1 MEVENKFNMV
11 VVDNKVV
18 VKQTITK
25 TMDVKE
31 SIAEFTKLEQEEMQ
45 VLKQKEQ
52 VEKYIEDKKAE
63 TDLERL
69 SENVDTIVDLKKQ
82 WEEKTKP
89 LVESLR
95 GELAAKVKEAKKAKY
110 NDEKEDGQK
119 AALRAHIIGNIA
131 NEFQLDMNSLLITE
145 LRTKFDEL

>member
-31 SIAEFTKLEQEEMQ
+31 SIAEFTKLEQEEMH
-45 VLKQKEQ
+45 
-52 VEKYIEDKKAE
+52 IEDKKAE